1 MLLFICNMTDFSQQ
15 ISNFT
20 NNGTYNYLFDV
31 VGNEIINPSSSV
43 FQQVYFSIPIVN
55 YIYDDSKISTFYD
68 STFTEFIPTASGS
81 VSPSAFPQDA
91 IDQIN
96 AITYQNVQLQNQ
108 LQTVVASNVMNSG
121 SADVQSMKDTI
132 INLRIQLGQGSTSS
146 DFGNTYP
153 YLPIPLE
160 LQNPTLE

>member
-1 MLLFICNMTDFSQQ
+1 MTDFSQQ
-15 ISNFT
+15 ISDFT

-43 FQQVYFSIPIVN
+43 FQQVYFSIPIIN
-55 YIYDDSKISTFYD
+55 YVYNTSKISTFYD
-68 STFTEFIPTASGS
+68 SEFTEFIPTVTGS
-81 VSPSAFPQDA
+81 ISTVFPQDA

-96 AITYQNVQLQNQ
+96 AITYQNAQLQTQ
-108 LQTVVASNVMNSG
+108 LQTVVASNAMNSG

-132 INLRIQLGQGSTSS
+132 INLRVQLGQGLTSS
-146 DFGNTYP
+146 DFETTYP

-160 LQNPTLE
+160 LQNPSLE